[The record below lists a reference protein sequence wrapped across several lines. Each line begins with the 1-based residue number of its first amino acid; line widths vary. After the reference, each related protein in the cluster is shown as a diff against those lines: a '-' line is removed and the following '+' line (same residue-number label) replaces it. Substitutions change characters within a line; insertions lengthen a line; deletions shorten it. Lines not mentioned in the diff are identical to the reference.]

1 MQTWANM
8 DKCVDECERILY
20 NGEEM
25 RGQTKG
31 ETLDG
36 YTFGNVDTDG

>member
-1 MQTWANM
+1 M

-25 RGQTKG
+25 RGRKKG